1 MLYTIR
7 IMDKPPNQS
16 SGSVLAMLG
25 IVWTIGFMVAVP
37 LVGFALLGRYAD
49 KAFNSSPLF
58 FLSGVVV
65 SIIVSSILIFRKT
78 MQLMHEAE
86 KRQE

>member
-1 MLYTIR
+1 
-7 IMDKPPNQS
+7 MDKPNQS
-16 SGSVLAMLG
+16 GGSVFMMLG

-58 FLSGVVV
+58 FLSGVVI

-78 MQLMHEAE
+78 MHLMQQAE
-86 KRQE
+86 KKQE